1 MPAQSDVCFG
11 QRQVSDTT
19 LAMSHTATAMSHTAT
34 AMSHTATAMSHTAS
48 DSSNVPHSN
57 NSDPHSTSVSHT
69 ATAVSHT
76 ATAMSHTA
84 TATDEDDPWRGRVP
98 GDQVCVS
105 VCVCGGGGV
114 WGVVW
119 RDSREWLG
127 EKECQWTDC
136 QGAGGLQPVG
146 SAASGIQLCTIIR
159 RDRLH
164 VCQFTGKWVDWP
176 ICMTYQSA

>member
-105 VCVCGGGGV
+105 VCVCVWGGG
-114 WGVVW
+114 
-119 RDSREWLG
+119 S
-127 EKECQWTDC
+127 
-136 QGAGGLQPVG
+136 GGLFGETPENG
-146 SAASGIQLCTIIR
+146 LARKNASG
-159 RDRLH
+159 
-164 VCQFTGKWVDWP
+164 P
-176 ICMTYQSA
+176 IVRVRADYSLSAVQQAVYSCAQ